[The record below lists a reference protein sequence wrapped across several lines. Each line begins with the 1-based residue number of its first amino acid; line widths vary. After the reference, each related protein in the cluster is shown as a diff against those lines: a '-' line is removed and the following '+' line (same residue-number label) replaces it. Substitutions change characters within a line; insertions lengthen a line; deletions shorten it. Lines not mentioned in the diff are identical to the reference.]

1 MKNIKKSPSEIRIT
15 IKFVGTL
22 RNILNMKEVTAF
34 CEEDITIKEVLKKLV
49 IKYGKKFEE
58 EIMDLGTERIE
69 PFLIIMV
76 NGQNAIRLDGLS
88 TKLKDGDILVIM
100 PPITGGAPE

>member
-1 MKNIKKSPSEIRIT
+1 MKNIEKDPTEIRIV

-22 RNILNMKEVTAF
+22 RTILNMKEVTEF
-34 CEEDITIKEVLKKLV
+34 CEKDASIKLVLKKLV

-76 NGQNAIRLDGLS
+76 NGQNAIRLDGLK
-88 TKLKDGDILVIM
+88 TKLKDGDIIVIM
-100 PPITGGAPE
+100 PPITGGAPI